1 MQGPLAQLSKN
12 LGETC
17 VQQLAAQL
25 LEETIAMTDA
35 LVPNDDYAGFL
46 EDLKQRVR
54 SARTR
59 AALAVNAELVL
70 LYWSIGRDILTRM
83 AQHGW
88 GAKTIDRLAD
98 DLRLEFPD
106 MKGFSPRNLR
116 YMRSFAEAWPDEPI
130 LQGPL
135 AKLPWYHN
143 LALLEKLK
151 DPAEREWY
159 ARAAIEN
166 GWSRNIMVH
175 QIGSDLYH
183 RQGKAVSNF
192 ERVLP
197 APQSDL
203 AAQILKDPYNFD
215 FLSLAD
221 DAHERDLHR
230 GLMEH
235 IRDFLIELGVGFAFV
250 GSQVH
255 LEVGGEDFYLDLLFY
270 HLRLRCLVVVD
281 LKVGD
286 FKPEFAGKMNFYLS
300 ALDDQMRH
308 PDDQPPIGL
317 LLCHTRN
324 RVIAEYALRDI
335 HKPLG
340 VSTYQLQAALPD
352 NLKGSLP
359 SIEELEAEL
368 DTTDSGE

>member
-1 MQGPLAQLSKN
+1 
-12 LGETC
+12 